1 MSHLVKIWHTQQKAI
16 QNTTPET
23 RQTKAQ
29 TATSWETGAKNK
41 SGPSSQRIAGQKSH
55 STEQSLFLL
64 LVNSLSRAKANKGRR
79 AKPPELEK
87 NAKPRII
94 GDTARTA

>member
-1 MSHLVKIWHTQQKAI
+1 MTKIVTPSQNLAHPTQSDTKHHT
-16 QNTTPET
+16 
-23 RQTKAQ
+23 R
-29 TATSWETGAKNK
+29 AKNK

-55 STEQSLFLL
+55 STKQSLFLL

-87 NAKPRII
+87 NAKPRIT
-94 GDTARTA
+94 GETARTA